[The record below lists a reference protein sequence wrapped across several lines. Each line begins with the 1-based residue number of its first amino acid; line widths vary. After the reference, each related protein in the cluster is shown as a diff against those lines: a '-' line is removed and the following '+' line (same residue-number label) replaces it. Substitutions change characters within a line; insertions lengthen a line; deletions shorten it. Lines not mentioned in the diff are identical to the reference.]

1 MPTKVNHI
9 KNIISEKITF
19 VGGFSPGDILK
30 FKYTSENTFDKT
42 PLVFVLPE
50 IGSSKTGK
58 TKKLKKLVG
67 IKTIFGINLNYLT
80 DRIITK
86 LLAEQDLWK
95 LKQYTLYKKSIRSYS
110 VDNTKSI
117 KIVKYKTNN
126 ILLEEKKEQQKNSG
140 DVWKRIDGTWTGKN
154 KTGMIQGYDKEADAR
169 KWASDEV

>member
-50 IGSSKTGK
+50 AGSSKTGR
-58 TKKLKKLVG
+58 KKKIKKLVG
-67 IKTIFGINLNYLT
+67 IDIIFGINLNYLT

-95 LKQYTLYKKSIRSYS
+95 LKQYQLYKKFLRSYS
-110 VDNTKSI
+110 VDKAKSI

-126 ILLEEKKEQQKNSG
+126 ILLEEKTEQKKNIG
-140 DVWKRIDGTWTGKN
+140 DVWKRIDKTWAGKN
-154 KTGMIQGYDKEADAR
+154 GSGMIQGYVREIDAR